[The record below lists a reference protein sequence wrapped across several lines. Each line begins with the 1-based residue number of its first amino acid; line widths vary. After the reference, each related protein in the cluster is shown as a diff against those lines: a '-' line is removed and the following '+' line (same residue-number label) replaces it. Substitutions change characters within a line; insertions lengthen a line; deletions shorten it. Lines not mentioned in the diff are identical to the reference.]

1 MLVAFLLIPLTMGL
15 SFLGLWLIFLF
26 WIISRIMVSKRIYQQ
41 STLSEA
47 IEIARTY
54 DSPAESSDIFM
65 EEQQDQYM
73 FPTRCPYCKEEV
85 HLGNIEW
92 IGSDRAICPNCES
105 VISASKV

>member
-47 IEIARTY
+47 IEISKTY
-54 DSPAESSDIFM
+54 DSPAETSDIFM
-65 EEQQDQYM
+65 EEQQDQYT
-73 FPTRCPYCKEEV
+73 FPTRCPYCQEEV
-85 HLGNIEW
+85 YLGNIEW
-92 IGSDRAICPNCES
+92 VGSDSAICPNCES